1 MNEGRTH
8 EPLEHKIQDGRCV
21 MLYDPSLVGNF
32 DPRWFD
38 PEYLRHVGALRG
50 QARGR
55 GNTYFFDVSGTAYAL
70 RHYRRGGL
78 AAAVMQDRYLNLGE
92 ARSRPFREFRVT
104 QRLQRLGLPVAP
116 VVAARY
122 APSGLLSRGDLI
134 TRRLSGVST
143 LAETLGRSPDAV
155 DWAGLGGTLARF
167 HRVGLHH
174 ADLNAHNLLLD
185 ERGQWFLIDFDRAS
199 FRERGLWQDANLVR
213 LRRSILKVC
222 DSLSRNFE
230 ESRWMAMLEGYRGSA
245 SRSEST

>member
-8 EPLEHKIQDGRCV
+8 EPLEHKIQDGRCR

-38 PEYLRHVGALRG
+38 PEYLRQVDMLRG
-50 QARGR
+50 EARGR
-55 GNTYFFDVSGTAYAL
+55 GNTYFFDVTGASYAL

-78 AAAVMQDRYLNLGE
+78 AAAVMQDRYLDLGE

-134 TRRLSGVST
+134 TQRLPGVST
-143 LAETLGRSPDAV
+143 LAETLERSPDAI
-155 DWAGLGGTLARF
+155 DWLRVGETLARF
-167 HRVGLHH
+167 HCVGLHH
-174 ADLNAHNLLLD
+174 ADLNAHNLLLNGQ
-185 ERGQWFLIDFDRAS
+185 GQWFLIDFDRAS
-199 FRERGLWQDANLVR
+199 FREPGLWRDANLVR

-222 DSLSRNFE
+222 DSLNRDFE
-230 ESRWMAMLEGYRGSA
+230 ESCWMSMLEGYRGGTPC
-245 SRSEST
+245 SESA